1 MKTSVNFVK
10 LKRAFFLAL
19 YYGLAF
25 HWPGPDLNNTF
36 GVKFRRFLCK
46 RILGSVGED
55 TDIRKNVYFGKGEK
69 LYIGDRSGIGQ
80 GSILGCTGK
89 IFIGNDV
96 MCGPQLMI
104 FTTEHKMALEKP
116 MRTQG
121 VTVKDVTI
129 GNDVWIGARVTILAG
144 VTIGDGAVIGAGA
157 VVTKDVPPYAVVGGV
172 PAKIIRFRK

>member
-1 MKTSVNFVK
+1 
-10 LKRAFFLAL
+10 
-19 YYGLAF
+19 
-25 HWPGPDLNNTF
+25 
-36 GVKFRRFLCK
+36 
-46 RILGSVGED
+46 
-55 TDIRKNVYFGKGEK
+55 
-69 LYIGDRSGIGQ
+69 
-80 GSILGCTGK
+80 
-89 IFIGNDV
+89 